1 MLLRPPAVPLI
12 NVDPYFSVWSDA
24 DRLYDRNTVHWTG
37 RPNSILGIITIDG
50 TSYRFMG
57 SEAACRA
64 PALKQTALDVG
75 ALSTCYTF
83 EGAGITL
90 RATFTSPLLLEDLD
104 LTSRPVTY
112 LELSAE
118 SRDGSRHEVSVRIM
132 VSEQLCLDHA
142 GQSPVAVEKLELGDI
157 VSMKM
162 GNSVQNVLGHDGDD
176 IRIDWGYVY
185 LSAKGANAGSEVRD
199 GMTYIYSEVPLDAP
213 ALFSFAYDDISSI
226 EYFGRQLPAWWCRSG
241 MTITEAIR
249 MAHADYGSV
258 YARCRAFSERMF
270 LDAVRAG
277 GEKYAGLLLMAFRQ
291 AVGAHKLVADENGE
305 VLFVSKECY
314 SNGCAATVDVSY
326 PSIPVFLIYNPELVR
341 GMLRPIYRYAAS
353 SEWPYDFAP
362 HDAGRYPKV
371 NGQVYGGNRL
381 EKQMPVEECGNM
393 LIMEATAAIAS
404 RDVSFALSH
413 MDMLEKWVKYL
424 IDNGYDPANQLCTD
438 DFAGHLAHNCNL
450 SLKAIMGIESMAIL
464 CRMSGRA
471 EDAKHY
477 DKIARDMAGS
487 WLERAANGD
496 GSYRLA
502 FDSPGSF
509 SMKYNIVWDKLFGTN
524 IMPPEFYRSEVDS
537 YRAKT
542 LPYGLPLDNRQ
553 PYTKSDWLVW
563 TATLAPDRA
572 SFEEIID
579 PLWKMYNYTPSRVPM
594 TDWYWAHTGLHKTY
608 NSRRGVPDS
617 YGSGEIIE
625 KSFRHRS
632 VIGGLFIK
640 LLEYSGKMRL

>member
-1 MLLRPPAVPLI
+1 
-12 NVDPYFSVWSDA
+12 
-24 DRLYDRNTVHWTG
+24 
-37 RPNSILGIITIDG
+37 
-50 TSYRFMG
+50 
-57 SEAACRA
+57 
-64 PALKQTALDVG
+64 
-75 ALSTCYTF
+75 
-83 EGAGITL
+83 
-90 RATFTSPLLLEDLD
+90 
-104 LTSRPVTY
+104 
-112 LELSAE
+112 
-118 SRDGSRHEVSVRIM
+118 
-132 VSEQLCLDHA
+132 
-142 GQSPVAVEKLELGDI
+142 
-157 VSMKM
+157 
-162 GNSVQNVLGHDGDD
+162 
-176 IRIDWGYVY
+176 
-185 LSAKGANAGSEVRD
+185 
-199 GMTYIYSEVPLDAP
+199 MTP

-277 GEKYAGLLLMAFRQ
+277 GEKYAELLLMAFRQ

-487 WLERAANGD
+487 WLSA
-496 GSYRLA
+496 
-502 FDSPGSF
+502 P
-509 SMKYNIVWDKLFGTN
+509 
-524 IMPPEFYRSEVDS
+524 
-537 YRAKT
+537 
-542 LPYGLPLDNRQ
+542 Q
-553 PYTKSDWLVW
+553 
-563 TATLAPDRA
+563 TATAA
-572 SFEEIID
+572 IAW
-579 PLWKMYNYTPSRVPM
+579 PLTPGQLFDEVQ
-594 TDWYWAHTGLHKTY
+594 
-608 NSRRGVPDS
+608 
-617 YGSGEIIE
+617 
-625 KSFRHRS
+625 HRL
-632 VIGGLFIK
+632 G
-640 LLEYSGKMRL
+640 